1 MERGTYT
8 KNNLP
13 ATNSRRSKTSPVKR
27 RSAKEKLL
35 DHFAKMIAKQ
45 QTLQSGDEFAA
56 SKRKFDAIIDEI
68 RASHARTRETTE

>member
-1 MERGTYT
+1 MERGTCT

-13 ATNSRRSKTSPVKR
+13 ATNSGRSKRSAVKR

-45 QTLQSGDEFAA
+45 QTLQSRDEFAV
-56 SKRKFDAIIDEI
+56 SKSKFDAIISEI
-68 RASHARTRETTE
+68 RASHARTRETAE